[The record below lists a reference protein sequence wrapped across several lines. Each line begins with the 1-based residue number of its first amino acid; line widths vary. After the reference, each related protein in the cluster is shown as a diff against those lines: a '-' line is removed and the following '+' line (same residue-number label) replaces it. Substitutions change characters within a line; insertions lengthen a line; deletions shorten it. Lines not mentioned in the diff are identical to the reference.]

1 MKVFDCFIYYDE
13 ELLLDVRLNCLNK
26 FVDKFVIVESIFSHR
41 GDKRKPSFNIKKF
54 EKFKDKIIYILLE
67 KNPPNLFKIE
77 KEDKKYNE
85 KIILNGNIREF
96 YQRNSIGLGLNDAA
110 ENDVVLISD
119 VDEIPYLDNINFDD
133 MNNQTIFFNQIFCCY
148 KFNLYSKMRW
158 CGTRM
163 IQKKNLISPQWLRDI
178 KDRNYPKWRI
188 DTFFSKK
195 KYNNIKFVE
204 NGGWHFSYLK
214 NAEGVENKLKSIRHH
229 IEYDQNP
236 LGVKKIDELISQR
249 KMIYNYNADQRS
261 KNKFE
266 NNEILSKLENN
277 KLPKYIQ
284 DNLSIFSKWIEK

>member
-249 KMIYNYNADQRS
+249 KMIYNYSADQRS